1 MFTINQPQS
10 CVYCFF
16 FQSFFLSNNEN
27 KIMRWVNNSYIVDLF
42 EKVQLKSNCH
52 FLFSFSSSAHFFY
65 ISNCLVCK
73 FMAFLMILFFNA
85 NSCSIFEFFLHLNY
99 CGKNHSMASSE
110 IFYIPQWFLAFTDN
124 KWPRKKNN
132 KNKFEKEFASFP
144 WAEQKL

>member
-99 CGKNHSMASSE
+99 CGKNHSIASSE
-110 IFYIPQWFLAFTDN
+110 IFYIPQWTTQVISSFYWQQMTE
-124 KWPRKKNN
+124 KK
-132 KNKFEKEFASFP
+132 KQ
-144 WAEQKL
+144 QKQVWERIC